1 MIYKSPK
8 IHNFSNWSEH
18 RYCQELRLFPCI
30 LLFELDQEKVFG
42 EVLGRKVA
50 ILVYENINLKK
61 IDFFHLFLNTKW
73 IKKKGIRE
81 VLERKQTLFDYK
93 KHRLRKGPKF
103 AFF

>member
-1 MIYKSPK
+1 MK
-8 IHNFSNWSEH
+8 ISIKKN
-18 RYCQELRLFPCI
+18 RLFPS
-30 LLFELDQEKVFG
+30 
-42 EVLGRKVA
+42 
-50 ILVYENINLKK
+50 
-61 IDFFHLFLNTKW
+61 FFFNTKW